1 MIYKKVSLKV
11 FFLISLICL
20 IFNGSL
26 FSQVTEKQKLLDSLI
41 VNRWKTEKVTV
52 GTETLKLSKVQA
64 ESRLVVL
71 SNHIAENIS
80 DGNTETG
87 KWEIDAVNM
96 KLIIHFGAALKI
108 EPLSFSIIKL
118 EKNKL
123 IVSVADDESDH
134 TTVFEMVSD

>member
-1 MIYKKVSLKV
+1 MYKKTLIKIC
-11 FFLISLICL
+11 FLISLLCL
-20 IFNGSL
+20 VFNGSL

-41 VNRWKTEKVTV
+41 VNRWKTEKVIV
-52 GTETLKLSKVQA
+52 GTDTLKLNKVQV
-64 ESRLVVL
+64 ESRLVIS
-71 SNHIAENIS
+71 SNHIAQNIS

-108 EPLSFSIIKL
+108 EPLRFSIIKL

-123 IVSVADDESDH
+123 IISVADDESDH
-134 TTVFEMVSD
+134 PTIFECVSD